1 MIDCV
6 HIVRALITRGGNVA
20 TKNSE
25 VLGIN
30 TNLNLKT
37 LGLIV
42 NDSFTISVVVTK
54 QHMFYK

>member
-1 MIDCV
+1 M